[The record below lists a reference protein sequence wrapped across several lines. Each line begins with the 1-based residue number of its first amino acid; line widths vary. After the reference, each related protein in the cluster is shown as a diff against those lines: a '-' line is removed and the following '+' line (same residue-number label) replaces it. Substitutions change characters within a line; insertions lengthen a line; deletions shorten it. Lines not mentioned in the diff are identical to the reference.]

1 MEDVGC
7 ATIGKGGG
15 WGVAGEEFLASEV
28 FNFVT
33 FHSDSV
39 SISIVKDVLVWFKT
53 ARCKKAVAG
62 VNDL

>member
-1 MEDVGC
+1 MGC
-7 ATIGKGGG
+7 PTIGERGG
-15 WGVAGEEFLASEV
+15 WELAGEEFLASEM